1 VPGRKFVS
9 VLFQETYPP
18 AEHELLRTGPAR
30 LDRRRLIQ
38 GAIGAALAFSAA
50 GGAVAADSQRATK
63 SSDAALAVLLQRLA
77 EDHLR
82 RSPEEATG
90 LGRDTGSN
98 AALRSRLDDRSLESI
113 AAHRRAVEAAL
124 AQLNRLDR
132 SALGAAARL
141 DYDVAKFVYTTLADQ
156 LGRYGFVDINLRPS
170 PYVVSQM
177 NGSYYWL
184 PDFIGARHPLES
196 RQDLDA
202 WFARLSALATVLDQE
217 TERIRHDAGIGV
229 ILPVFTLATTIA
241 QLHALRE
248 TPAAQTAAIGPAIK
262 RAAAAGLGDITQRA
276 EQIYRKLI
284 VPALSRQIEVLQA
297 LQDKADSDAGVW
309 ALPDGESYYASA
321 LLSNTTARTSAAE
334 LHERGVQLVAE
345 LTSQLDQALRAQGY
359 TDGVVVTRIDA
370 LNRDRRYLVSDDDAG
385 RERLLAAASAAVDKI
400 RARLPAGFKTVP
412 DDPLEV
418 RRIPPAIESGA
429 PGAFYNDG
437 GGVAPATFSLNL
449 KSPAEMPLWRL
460 PTLAHHEGIPG
471 HHFQYSV
478 LRAAGELPL
487 FRRLVRFSAYTEGWA
502 LYSERVADE
511 LGVYQDD
518 PAGRIGLLQSELF
531 RAARIVVDTGIHHRR
546 WPREQAIRWMIEN
559 VGERPAAAQRE
570 IDRYCVYPGQAC
582 SFMVGATQIRA
593 VREQARQRLGAR
605 FDVRD
610 FHDLV
615 LRSGPVPLDVLSEM
629 VAANATKWADPVY

>member
-18 AEHELLRTGPAR
+18 AEHELLRAGPAR
-30 LDRRRLIQ
+30 LDRRELIQ
-38 GAIGAALAFSAA
+38 AAIGVALTLGVA
-50 GGAVAADSQRATK
+50 GSAVAADAEL
-63 SSDAALAVLLQRLA
+63 AALLQRLA
-77 EDHLR
+77 EEHLQ

-90 LGRDTGSN
+90 LGRDTGKN
-98 AALRSRLDDRSLESI
+98 ASLRSRLDDRSLQSI
-113 AAHRRAVEAAL
+113 ADHRRSVAAAL
-124 AQLNRLDR
+124 TQLTRFDR
-132 SALGAAARL
+132 ASLGAAARL

-156 LGRYGFVDINLRPS
+156 LGRYGFVDLNLRPS

-177 NGSYYWL
+177 NGAYYWL
-184 PDFIGARHPLES
+184 PDFIGSRHPLES

-202 WFARLSALATVLDQE
+202 WFERLRAFATVLDQE
-217 TERIRHDAGIGV
+217 TERIRHDAGLGV
-229 ILPVFTLATTIA
+229 ILPDFTLATTLA
-241 QLHALRE
+241 QLHALRD
-248 TPAAQTAAIGPAIK
+248 TPAAKSAAIGPAIE

-276 EQIYRKLI
+276 EQIHRKLI
-284 VPALSRQIEVLQA
+284 APALSRQIDA
-297 LQDKADSDAGVW
+297 LQTLRDKADNDAGVW

-321 LLSNTTARTSAAE
+321 LLSNTTSRTSAAE

-359 TDGVVVTRIDA
+359 SNGAVVTRIDA

-385 RERLLAAASAAVDKI
+385 RDRLLAAAIAAVDKI
-400 RARLPAGFKTVP
+400 RARLPAGFKTIP
-412 DDPLEV
+412 NDPLEV

-429 PGAFYNDG
+429 PGAFYSDG
-437 GGVAPATFSLNL
+437 GGGAPATFSLNL
-449 KSPAEMPLWRL
+449 KSPADMALWRL

-478 LRAAGELPL
+478 LRAAGDLSL

-511 LGVYQDD
+511 LGVYEDD

-605 FDVRD
+605 FDVRA

-615 LRSGPVPLDVLSEM
+615 LRSGPVPLDVLEAM
-629 VAANATKWADPVY
+629 VAANATK

>member
-1 VPGRKFVS
+1 MPGRKFVS

-38 GAIGAALAFSAA
+38 GAIGVALAFGAA
-50 GGAVAADSQRATK
+50 GSAVAADAEL
-63 SSDAALAVLLQRLA
+63 AALLQRLA
-77 EDHLR
+77 EEHLR

-90 LGRDTGSN
+90 LGRDTGNN
-98 AALRSRLDDRSLESI
+98 ASLRSRLDDRSLQSI
-113 AAHRRAVEAAL
+113 ADHRRSVAAAL
-124 AQLNRLDR
+124 TQLTKLDR
-132 SALGAAARL
+132 SSLGAAARL

-177 NGSYYWL
+177 NGAYYWL
-184 PDFIGARHPLES
+184 PDFIGSRHPLES

-217 TERIRHDAGIGV
+217 TERIRHDAALGV
-229 ILPVFTLATTIA
+229 ILPDFTLATTLA
-241 QLHALRE
+241 QLHALRD
-248 TPAAQTAAIGPAIK
+248 TPAAQSAAIGPAIE

-276 EQIYRKLI
+276 EQIHRKLI
-284 VPALSRQIEVLQA
+284 APALSRQIDA
-297 LQDKADSDAGVW
+297 LQILRDRADNDAGVW

-321 LLSNTTARTSAAE
+321 LLSNTTSRTSAAE
-334 LHERGVQLVAE
+334 LHERGIQLVAE

-359 TDGVVVTRIDA
+359 SDGAVVTRIDA

-385 RERLLAAASAAVDKI
+385 RERLLAAASAAVEKI
-400 RARLPAGFKTVP
+400 RARLPAGFKTIP
-412 DDPLEV
+412 NDPLEV

-429 PGAFYNDG
+429 PGAFYSDG
-437 GGVAPATFSLNL
+437 GGGAPATFSLNL
-449 KSPAEMPLWRL
+449 KSPAEMALWRL

-478 LRAAGELPL
+478 LRAAGDLSL

-593 VREQARQRLGAR
+593 VRERARQRLGAR

-615 LRSGPVPLDVLSEM
+615 LRSGPVPLDVLEAM
-629 VAANATKWADPVY
+629 VAANATK

>member
-18 AEHELLRTGPAR
+18 AEHEFRRATVPAR
-30 LDRRRLIQ
+30 LDRREFIRA
-38 GAIGAALAFSAA
+38 AIGAALTVGAA
-50 GGAVAADSQRATK
+50 GSAVAAD
-63 SSDAALAVLLQRLA
+63 AALAALLQRLA
-77 EDHLR
+77 EEHLR

-90 LGRDTGSN
+90 LGRDTGNN
-98 AALRSRLDDRSLESI
+98 ASLRSRLDDRSLQSI
-113 AAHRRAVEAAL
+113 ATHRRAVGTAL
-124 AQLNRLDR
+124 TELTRFDR
-132 SALGAAARL
+132 SSLSPMARL
-141 DYDVAKFVYTTLADQ
+141 DYDVAKFVYSTLADQ

-177 NGSYYWL
+177 NGAYYWL
-184 PDFIGARHPLES
+184 PDFIGTRHPLAS
-196 RQDLDA
+196 RHDLDA
-202 WFARLSALATVLDQE
+202 WFARLSALATALDQE
-217 TERIRHDAGIGV
+217 TERIRHDAGLGV
-229 ILPVFTLATTIA
+229 ILPDFTLATTLA
-241 QLHALRE
+241 QLHALRD
-248 TPAAQTAAIGPAIK
+248 TPAARSAAIGPAIE
-262 RAAAAGLGDITQRA
+262 RAAAAGVGDITQRA
-276 EQIYRKLI
+276 EQIHRKLI
-284 VPALSRQIEVLQA
+284 APALSRQIDALQA
-297 LQDKADSDAGVW
+297 LRDKADSDAGVW

-321 LLSNTTARTSAAE
+321 LLSNTTSRTSAAE
-334 LHERGVQLVAE
+334 LHEHGVQLVAE

-359 TDGVVVTRIDA
+359 SDGAVVTRIDA

-385 RERLLAAASAAVDKI
+385 RERLLAAANAAVNKI
-400 RARLPAGFKTVP
+400 RARLPAGFKTIP
-412 DDPLEV
+412 NDPLEV

-429 PGAFYNDG
+429 PGAFYSDG
-437 GGVAPATFSLNL
+437 GGGAPATFSLNL
-449 KSPAEMPLWRL
+449 KSPAEMALWRL

-478 LRAAGELPL
+478 LRAAGDLSL

-593 VREQARQRLGAR
+593 VRERARQQLGAR

-615 LRSGPVPLDVLSEM
+615 LRSGPVPLDVLEAM
-629 VAANATKWADPVY
+629 VAANATK

>member
-18 AEHELLRTGPAR
+18 AEHELLRAGPAH
-30 LDRRRLIQ
+30 LDRRELIK
-38 GAIGAALAFSAA
+38 AAVGAALTFGAA
-50 GGAVAADSQRATK
+50 REAVAADAEL
-63 SSDAALAVLLQRLA
+63 AALLQRLA
-77 EDHLR
+77 EEHLQ

-90 LGRDTGSN
+90 LGRDTGKN
-98 AALRSRLDDRSLESI
+98 ASLRSRLDDRSLQSI
-113 AAHRRAVEAAL
+113 ADHRRSVAAAL
-124 AQLNRLDR
+124 AQLTKFDR
-132 SALGAAARL
+132 ASLGAAARL

-177 NGSYYWL
+177 NGAYYWL
-184 PDFIGARHPLES
+184 PDFIGSRHPLES

-202 WFARLSALATVLDQE
+202 WFERLRAFATVLDQE
-217 TERIRHDAGIGV
+217 TERIRHDAGRGV
-229 ILPVFTLATTIA
+229 ILPDFTLATTIT
-241 QLHALRE
+241 QLHALRD
-248 TPAAQTAAIGPAIK
+248 TPAAQSAAIGPAIE
-262 RAAAAGLGDITQRA
+262 RAAATGLGDITQRA
-276 EQIYRKLI
+276 EQIHRRLI
-284 VPALSRQIEVLQA
+284 AQALSRQIDA
-297 LQDKADSDAGVW
+297 LQILRDKADNDAGVW

-321 LLSNTTARTSAAE
+321 LLSNTTSRTSAAE

-359 TDGVVVTRIDA
+359 GDGAVVTRIDA

-400 RARLPAGFKTVP
+400 RARLPAGFKTIP
-412 DDPLEV
+412 NDPLEV

-429 PGAFYNDG
+429 PGAFYSDG
-437 GGVAPATFSLNL
+437 GGGAPATFSLNL
-449 KSPAEMPLWRL
+449 KSPAEMALWRL

-478 LRAAGELPL
+478 LRAAGDLSL

-593 VREQARQRLGAR
+593 VRERTRQRLGAR

-615 LRSGPVPLDVLSEM
+615 LRSGPVPLDVLEAM
-629 VAANATKWADPVY
+629 VAANAMK